1 MHSVPLNAGASAVGK
16 TLGALQLEALQVEL
30 IAIRRKGAPQLAL
43 TPELALLAGDVLVLK
58 GTPEPI
64 ALAESRLLGG

>member
-1 MHSVPLNAGASAVGK
+1 
-16 TLGALQLEALQVEL
+16 
-30 IAIRRKGAPQLAL
+30 LA
-43 TPELALLAGDVLVLK
+43 PELALQAGDVLVLK